1 MKSSIEIGKII
12 GIPIKLHITLL
23 LVLPLFAYI
32 FSVSEQ
38 FGFGGI
44 PSQSLRY
51 GLSITATLLLFLSI
65 LLHELAHSAVAIHY
79 GSKVDSITLFLFG
92 GVSSMGEMPRNP
104 VFEFKMTIVGPLTS
118 LALGIVFLGIDKIL
132 SVFGNNLYYF
142 FGILGIINVVLFVFN
157 MIPAFPMDGGRVL
170 RAWLAGRMSYIE
182 ATRKAVSIG
191 QMLAI
196 GMGILG
202 LLVINP
208 WLILIAFFVYIGAAE
223 EGKSTEMSITLEGIK
238 ISDLMSK
245 EVISV
250 PPSMNLNELV
260 DVMFERKHMGYP
272 VVENGNLLGIVTFT
286 DVRRV
291 PSQKRG
297 EVVVEEVMT
306 KNIISLH
313 PDDPAE
319 KALKLLFTHNIGRLP
334 VLSGQQLAG
343 IVSRTDLV
351 RSIQIF
357 GGKL

>member
-1 MKSSIEIGKII
+1 
-12 GIPIKLHITLL
+12 
-23 LVLPLFAYI
+23 
-32 FSVSEQ
+32 
-38 FGFGGI
+38 
-44 PSQSLRY
+44 
-51 GLSITATLLLFLSI
+51 
-65 LLHELAHSAVAIHY
+65 
-79 GSKVDSITLFLFG
+79 
-92 GVSSMGEMPRNP
+92 
-104 VFEFKMTIVGPLTS
+104 
-118 LALGIVFLGIDKIL
+118 
-132 SVFGNNLYYF
+132 
-142 FGILGIINVVLFVFN
+142 
-157 MIPAFPMDGGRVL
+157 MDGGRVL

-223 EGKSTEMSITLEGIK
+223 EGKSTEMSVSLEGIK
-238 ISDLMSK
+238 VSNLMSK

-260 DVMFERKHMGYP
+260 DTMFERKHMGYP
-272 VVENGNLLGIVTFT
+272 VAENGNLLGIVTFT
-286 DVRRV
+286 DVSRV

-334 VLSGQQLAG
+334 VLSEQRLTG
-343 IVSRTDLV
+343 IVSRTDIV
-351 RSIQIF
+351 HSIQIF